1 MTFKQYLAI
10 MSIATLLCW
19 VAFGFVLFTVDPFY
33 AAASSFAFFYVSLFF
48 SLVGT
53 ISIIS
58 CALLNRFSRVP
69 EPMFRYVQ
77 KSFRIA
83 LVCSIAVIVFL
94 MLQLSGYLN
103 FWIGTL
109 YIISLAF
116 AFAFLS
122 VTKKQ
127 SGAQSPTFHV

>member
-1 MTFKQYLAI
+1 MTFKQYLII

-33 AAASSFAFFYVSLFF
+33 AAATSFVFFYVSLFL

-53 ISIIS
+53 VSIIS
-58 CALLNRFSRVP
+58 CVLLYRFARTP

-77 KSFRIA
+77 KSFRVA
-83 LVCSIAVIVFL
+83 LLCSIAIVAL
-94 MLQLSGYLN
+94 LVLQLSGYLN
-103 FWIGTL
+103 FWVGTL

-127 SGAQSPTFHV
+127 SGGQSPTFHV